1 MSGYKERQYN
11 QAVSMAYDVIK
22 TGMTNKEIAEE
33 YGVDTTTVRRYF
45 KILDNQNE
53 TLYITLKRAQMYR
66 KGVKLAHLVLD
77 QNKTYEQVLEQ
88 MGSDYKTGVKQLMA
102 YDFKAFILV
111 KTKFYNK
118 QI

>member
-11 QAVSMAYDVIK
+11 MAVSMACDIIK

-33 YGVDTTTVRRYF
+33 YYVNKKTVQRYF
-45 KILDNQNE
+45 KILDNKNE
-53 TLYITLKRAQMYR
+53 ALYLTLKRAQMYR
-66 KGVKLAHLVLD
+66 KGVKLAYLVLD
-77 QNKTYEQVLEQ
+77 QNQTYEQVLEQ
-88 MGSDYKTGVKQLMA
+88 MGSDYKTGIKQLMA

-111 KTKFYNK
+111 KTKFYNN